1 MQLEMIAPAPPTAR
15 GGISTVLRSF
25 GERTD
30 TPLDRPAPAR
40 SQTADTMSS
49 AGEQVR
55 TARPAYGATATALR
69 TDAETRGTLLDVLA

>member
-1 MQLEMIAPAPPTAR
+1 MQFEMIAPAPPTAR

-30 TPLDRPAPAR
+30 TPAPAPAR

-49 AGEQVR
+49 AGEQVG

>member
-1 MQLEMIAPAPPTAR
+1 MQFEMIAPAPPTAR

-30 TPLDRPAPAR
+30 TPAR

-49 AGEQVR
+49 AGEQVG

>member
-1 MQLEMIAPAPPTAR
+1 MQFEMIAPAPPTAR
-15 GGISTVLRSF
+15 GGISTVLRSA

-40 SQTADTMSS
+40 SQTTDATSG
-49 AGEQVR
+49 AGEPAR
-55 TARPAYGATATALR
+55 AARPAYGATATALR